1 MPDDNTNL
9 DDDFFAEL
17 NADSATDEVA
27 PFTSAGSENVSD
39 DPFSSLEG
47 FSEGND
53 PFGDAEAALAQE
65 AAPVVDE
72 VVGKKGKGKK
82 AKKEKAPK
90 EPKVKKEKIKKE
102 KAPKTKEVKAPKP
115 RKEKAAKRPYTASPA
130 PFFFLEIV
138 LVALLVVANVV
149 AFMTA
154 GPASA
159 TYLIILDVLGLVILA
174 IPMMLLSQLLKRPVG
189 IFDVFMALAAI
200 FSVVSVIMI
209 VTGQAKYFG
218 ASSKVTSTQTITIDE
233 SSETFFC

>member
-1 MPDDNTNL
+1 MQRLHFTLVAVRTPRPTTIWTIGEQTVPDDNTNL

-102 KAPKTKEVKAPKP
+102 KNIYY
-115 RKEKAAKRPYTASPA
+115 RYQ
-130 PFFFLEIV
+130 
-138 LVALLVVANVV
+138 
-149 AFMTA
+149 FMK
-154 GPASA
+154 
-159 TYLIILDVLGLVILA
+159 II
-174 IPMMLLSQLLKRPVG
+174 
-189 IFDVFMALAAI
+189 
-200 FSVVSVIMI
+200 
-209 VTGQAKYFG
+209 
-218 ASSKVTSTQTITIDE
+218 
-233 SSETFFC
+233 

>member
-102 KAPKTKEVKAPKP
+102 KAPKTKAPKP
-115 RKEKAAKRPYTASPA
+115 KKEKAAKRPYAASPA
-130 PFFFLEIV
+130 PFFL
-138 LVALLVVANVV
+138 LLALLLALLVGANVI

-154 GPASA
+154 GAASA
-159 TYLIILDVLGLVILA
+159 TYLIILDVLGLV
-174 IPMMLLSQLLKRPVG
+174 MLLIPILLLKELRRRPVG
-189 IFDVFMALAAI
+189 IFDVFMAFAAI
-200 FSVVSVIMI
+200 FSVVSVLLI

-218 ASSKVTSTQTITIDE
+218 ASAKVSSNQTITTDE